1 MNDSVNKTK
10 IVDEI
15 IKTLSNKDKVTQF
28 LKENEISDINTIN
41 DIQQYER
48 EGGRK
53 GLILKVKETN
63 NSGLIKIMIDIRS
76 GQPSIGQVYAAVYEL
91 GADFSKRVIMYTGGK
106 SGGDEDNPTVDP
118 YLVESLADAMN
129 EYPLGL

>member
-1 MNDSVNKTK
+1 M
-10 IVDEI
+10 VDEI

-28 LKENEISDINTIN
+28 LKQNEISDIDTIN

-76 GQPSIGQVYAAVYEL
+76 GQPSTDQVNPEIQPVRNVSL
-91 GADFSKRVIMYTGGK
+91 NLKSTTG
-106 SGGDEDNPTVDP
+106 
-118 YLVESLADAMN
+118 
-129 EYPLGL
+129 

>member
-1 MNDSVNKTK
+1 MDDSTNRTRM
-10 IVDEI
+10 VDEI
-15 IKTLSNKDKVTQF
+15 IKTLSNKDKLTQF
-28 LKENEISDINTIN
+28 LKQNEISDIDTIN

-76 GQPSIGQVYAAVYEL
+76 GQPSTDQVNPEIQPVRNVSL
-91 GADFSKRVIMYTGGK
+91 NLKSTTG
-106 SGGDEDNPTVDP
+106 
-118 YLVESLADAMN
+118 
-129 EYPLGL
+129 